1 MMFML
6 VQVLIINLQMHLF
19 YILFTTIIRYLA
31 VPDFVLY
38 SSLFIKEWDF
48 VINNKVALLINDE

>member
-19 YILFTTIIRYLA
+19 YIIFTHERDTHLRVSFSLLYII
-31 VPDFVLY
+31 V
-38 SSLFIKEWDF
+38 FI
-48 VINNKVALLINDE
+48 

>member
-19 YILFTTIIRYLA
+19 YILFTRKRLAFASLFYVYLFFIEITLAFRYLYIGYPKA
-31 VPDFVLY
+31 
-38 SSLFIKEWDF
+38 
-48 VINNKVALLINDE
+48 

>member
-19 YILFTTIIRYLA
+19 YIIFTHRRCSDA
-31 VPDFVLY
+31 
-38 SSLFIKEWDF
+38 SLIFLHNQEVTLI
-48 VINNKVALLINDE
+48 VQQGALKK

>member
-19 YILFTTIIRYLA
+19 YILFTLK
-31 VPDFVLY
+31 
-38 SSLFIKEWDF
+38 SSL
-48 VINNKVALLINDE
+48 VRLLFYFLQVNSRMLLTDSFATARCAR